1 MTTVFACELTA
12 DGLVLRAGAGDSSVT
27 LCTRS
32 NAVGDLLRF
41 DSILR
46 CFPTSAPSRYS
57 LLLRSAQTAQGL
69 EPATLTASPV
79 WVAQHIT
86 AFQVT
91 PTPQF
96 LDIVVNLK
104 AGPSQEL
111 LEQSVRD
118 IERDWLGPAGVS
130 YRIHTTQGP
139 GDAGRI
145 GQSIIEDQGGREG
158 STRTIMVVGGDGTI
172 HELLNGINLELAKVE
187 VILMCVPR
195 LSRSELTTTDR
206 TGLLT
211 RCTIHCS
218 LPSLPLPHPMVPSHG
233 FTPLCPTSSAKL
245 PPDRSPSQQTSC
257 PPHPP
262 KSSPQSSPPLR
273 CTPLSCSTRRCSEQ
287 RWGWSGSKSR
297 RCRTLEYGGRERYD
311 SKATCSSTTPLSQ
324 DSSLFIV
331 RFLGLPEWGTTLSRG
346 RSISTDLSPTS
357 SRPSWIDSS
366 RPLSSHP
373 SGAPPHPAQSTS
385 SSSVLS
391 GTLRSEN

>member
-1 MTTVFACELTA
+1 MSVTTCCVSVSAEAAKEVERLCSARATLSRAALTLAPSSGVVTDCMDGEESESRLARARFMTTVFACELTA

-27 LCTRS
+27 LWTRS

-187 VILMCVPR
+187 VILMCVPK
-195 LSRSELTTTDR
+195 LS
-206 TGLLT
+206 
-211 RCTIHCS
+211 
-218 LPSLPLPHPMVPSHG
+218 
-233 FTPLCPTSSAKL
+233 
-245 PPDRSPSQQTSC
+245 
-257 PPHPP
+257 
-262 KSSPQSSPPLR
+262 
-273 CTPLSCSTRRCSEQ
+273 
-287 RWGWSGSKSR
+287 
-297 RCRTLEYGGRERYD
+297 
-311 SKATCSSTTPLSQ
+311 
-324 DSSLFIV
+324 
-331 RFLGLPEWGTTLSRG
+331 
-346 RSISTDLSPTS
+346 
-357 SRPSWIDSS
+357 
-366 RPLSSHP
+366 
-373 SGAPPHPAQSTS
+373 
-385 SSSVLS
+385 
-391 GTLRSEN
+391 